1 LKYTKQRYKEAALK
15 AWRTIRRKKRKKAA
29 ESAEKLDNWID
40 VDSID
45 KIQHPEIIEHEQVE
59 EWEGN
64 GVVKLFSKT
73 PEDIAC
79 GPFWEIRWAYGC
91 PLDCSYCYLRGTMRG
106 KMKPSYV
113 RIEEVKRCVTE
124 AFKNLQSPQIFNSGE
139 LCDSLMNPLIMA
151 EIVDLFET
159 QNKHKI
165 YLLSKFGVKNIGFL
179 LEKKRKQ
186 TICAWSINAEPV
198 ARIWEK
204 SAAKPKDRIRA
215 ASLVWEEGYDTR
227 IRFDPVFPIKNWK
240 THYSKI
246 IDNVF
251 SELLPNRIILG
262 TPRGLWKTIHYAK
275 LAGTDMEWSNYFAE
289 DSGWGK
295 KLDFNQRKEIYS
307 FFYEKLE
314 SLDYPIY
321 KTSMCKETIEMWNDL
336 GYRDKPKM
344 CNCYGPDAFS

>member
-1 LKYTKQRYKEAALK
+1 LKYTKQRYKKAALK
-15 AWRTIRRKKRKKAA
+15 AWRTIRRKKREKAA
-29 ESAEKLDNWID
+29 ESAEILDNWLD

-73 PEDIAC
+73 PKDIAC

-113 RIEEVKRCVTE
+113 RIEEVKRCITE

-159 QNKHKI
+159 QSKHKI

-314 SLDYPIY
+314 SLDYPIH
-321 KTSMCKETIEMWNDL
+321 KTSMCKETIEMWSDL

>member
-1 LKYTKQRYKEAALK
+1 MYKEAALK
-15 AWRTIRRKKRKKAA
+15 AWRTIRRKKREEAA
-29 ESAEKLDNWID
+29 EGVEKLDNWID
-40 VDSID
+40 VESINN
-45 KIQHPEIIEHEQVE
+45 IQHPEISDQE
-59 EWEGN
+59 EEEIWEGN

-73 PEDIAC
+73 PDDIAC

-106 KMKPSYV
+106 KLKPSYV
-113 RIEEVKRCVTE
+113 RIEEVKKCIIE
-124 AFKNLQSPQIFNSGE
+124 AFEKIKSPQLFNSGE
-139 LCDSLMNPLIMA
+139 LCDSLMNPSNMV
-151 EIVDLFET
+151 EIVDIFET

-165 YLLSKFGVKNIGFL
+165 YLLSKFGLKNIGFL

-198 ARIWEK
+198 SKLWEK
-204 SAAKPKDRIRA
+204 SAAKPVDRIRA

-227 IRFDPVFPIKNWK
+227 IRFDPIFPIKNWK
-240 THYSKI
+240 KHYDKI
-246 IDNVF
+246 INNVF

-275 LAGTDMEWSNYFAE
+275 LSGTDMEWSNFFAE

-295 KLDFNQRKEIYS
+295 KLSFDQRKEIYS

-314 SLDYPIY
+314 SLGYPIH
-321 KTSMCKETIEMWNDL
+321 KVSICKETREMWNYL
-336 GYRDKPKM
+336 GCQEKSKL
-344 CNCYGPDAFS
+344 CNCYGPEAFS